1 MQLKFYL
8 HFGSTNLRV
17 RFRWK
22 GLLFFKRLDSFM
34 PVVCRSAC
42 FSSADPVLINFVCFP
57 AYFFFTGHLCGIF
70 FPRLLSNS
78 CFWPKLFLVSTDFA
92 LPVVFFDRAA
102 GFTTDFFIN
111 FSLKFQNKK
120 RSNLLNS

>member
-1 MQLKFYL
+1 
-8 HFGSTNLRV
+8 
-17 RFRWK
+17 
-22 GLLFFKRLDSFM
+22 
-34 PVVCRSAC
+34 
-42 FSSADPVLINFVCFP
+42 
-57 AYFFFTGHLCGIF
+57 
-70 FPRLLSNS
+70 
-78 CFWPKLFLVSTDFA
+78 